1 MTHSVPDPI
10 RSRLHP
16 SLLRSLLLQMHRQLW
31 EFWFSALGS
40 LKGEE
45 IGGQSQTN
53 KEHHSKTRRVNYTIT
68 QVQVTCGSLV
78 GKCTEIKCHKYPWN
92 ERGAARSS
100 DPLVLF
106 FTGIWDAGW
115 AELDTSRNFYRIMCM
130 NYSLCCRECKVLVH
144 FFHSNQW
151 FHSHDTDVK
160 A

>member
-16 SLLRSLLLQMHRQLW
+16 SLLRSLLPQMHRQLW
-31 EFWFSALGS
+31 EFWFSALRS

-53 KEHHSKTRRVNYTIT
+53 KEHSKTRRVNYTIA

-106 FTGIWDAGW
+106 FIGMWDAGW
-115 AELDTSRNFYRIMCM
+115 TELDTSRNFDWIMCM
-130 NYSLCCRECKVLVH
+130 NYSLLLRMQGPCAFL
-144 FFHSNQW
+144 W
-151 FHSHDTDVK
+151 FQPVISFPWHRC
-160 A
+160 